1 MSVPGGVV
9 SWRRHKLAD
18 LSAAETAARR
28 ALSEAVY
35 PREAAANWPGRFI
48 EWASPQWFVVCW
60 AEDGQALSQ
69 TGVLIR
75 EAKADRRP
83 VRLGGIGG
91 VMTHP
96 SARRQG
102 LAANGISRALEFLS
116 EQNVEFALL
125 VCEPALVAFY
135 EKLGW
140 RLYPDTILVTQ
151 RGLVRPF
158 TFNLPMIH
166 PVGSDGSA
174 AGTIDLLGPPW

>member
-1 MSVPGGVV
+1 MHRLS
-9 SWRRHKLAD
+9 D

-35 PREAAANWPGRFI
+35 PPEAAANWPGQFI
-48 EWASPQWFVVCW
+48 EWASPQWCIICW
-60 AEDGQALSQ
+60 ANDGQALSHA
-69 TGVLIR
+69 GVLIR
-75 EAKADRRP
+75 EAKADGKL

-96 SARRQG
+96 GARRQG
-102 LAANGISRALEFLS
+102 LAARAISKAFEFFS

-125 VCEPALVAFY
+125 VCEPTLVAFY

-151 RGLVRPF
+151 RGVTGPF

-166 PVGSDGSA
+166 PVASAGPA
-174 AGTIDLLGPPW
+174 AGAIDLLGPPW